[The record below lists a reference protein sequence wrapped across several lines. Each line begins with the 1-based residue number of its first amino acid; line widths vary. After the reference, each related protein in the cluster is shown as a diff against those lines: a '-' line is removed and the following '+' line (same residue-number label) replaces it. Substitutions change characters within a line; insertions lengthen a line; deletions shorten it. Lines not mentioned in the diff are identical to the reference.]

1 MDINVHNEEQ
11 KYEIPKTL
19 QSKRHKKRDTAVSQ
33 PC

>member
-11 KYEIPKTL
+11 NYEIPEIL
-19 QSKRHKKRDTAVSQ
+19 QKKRHKKRDTAVSQ